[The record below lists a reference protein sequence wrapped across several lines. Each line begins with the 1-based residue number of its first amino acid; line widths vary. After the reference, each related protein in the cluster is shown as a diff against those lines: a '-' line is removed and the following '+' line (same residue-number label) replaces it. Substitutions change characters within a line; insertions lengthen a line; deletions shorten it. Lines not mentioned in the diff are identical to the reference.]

1 MVLLKLITVV
11 GGDGKCYI
19 PGHRFGMMEKAK
31 ASAGTSG
38 GRGLNPEGKT
48 MFDWLVQ
55 NTWILWLVLLLG
67 LAAVETLT
75 LDLFF
80 IMMSMGAL
88 AALIASLAGG
98 AFFVQVVVFCV
109 VSLLMV
115 LLVRPVA
122 LRHLKLGSPEQRT
135 NIDRLVGEYALTLEP
150 VTGLSGTVKIGGDTW
165 TARTADG
172 SSVPAGERV
181 AVARIDGATA
191 VVAGVRQ
198 PGQGTTAAP

>member
-1 MVLLKLITVV
+1 
-11 GGDGKCYI
+11 
-19 PGHRFGMMEKAK
+19 
-31 ASAGTSG
+31 
-38 GRGLNPEGKT
+38 

-80 IMMSMGAL
+80 LMLAMGAL
-88 AALIASLAGG
+88 AGLIAALTGA
-98 AFFVQVVVFCV
+98 AFFIQVVVFCV

-122 LRHLKLGSPEQRT
+122 LRHLKVGAPDQRS
-135 NIDRLVGEYALTLEP
+135 NIDRLVGESALTLEP
-150 VTGLSGTVKIGGDTW
+150 VTALSGTVKIGGDTW

-172 SSVPAGERV
+172 SSLPAGERV
-181 AVARIDGATA
+181 AVERIDGATA

-198 PGQGTTAAP
+198 SDPGTTAASS